1 MRGQSREERIEQA
14 QELVEYFQ
22 RTLKTMGEKWALG
35 LFMARQWLR
44 IVNEPRPDLEELKL
58 MLRALEAE
66 KDNQGVRWW
75 DLYWR
80 VKVLI
85 EIIEQDGQE

>member
-1 MRGQSREERIEQA
+1 MRDQSREERIEQA
-14 QELVEYFQ
+14 QELVSYFQ
-22 RTLKTMGEKWALG
+22 RTLEAVGEKWALG
-35 LFMARQWLR
+35 LFMAEQWLR
-44 IVNEPRPDLEELKL
+44 IVNEPRPNVEELKL

-85 EIIEQDGQE
+85 EIIEQDGEG

>member
-14 QELVEYFQ
+14 QELVEYYQ
-22 RTLKTMGEKWALG
+22 RTLKTVGEKWTLG

-44 IVNEPRPDLEELKL
+44 IVSEPRPDLEELKL

-85 EIIEQDGQE
+85 EIIEQDAQR